1 MNVSQVQFLY
11 PFVKRFQEE
20 YKVICTTRELA
31 ENVDFLT
38 SLGIDFQV
46 VGRHSGKK
54 RVKKIMAILLRDLRL
69 LKGLKSFDVS
79 ISCGSNS
86 AFHLSKLRGKTSV
99 SFDDNEHSL
108 EAKPFYAK
116 LVDYII
122 MPKAIRAENYID
134 EDTIQKK
141 IIQYD
146 GFKEDVYVAD
156 YVPDADFVGGLPF
169 ERFIT
174 IRPEALKAYYVT
186 KEAKTIVPELFR
198 LFAKKKKNILYF
210 PRYPEDWGYAE
221 GYDNIH
227 IPEKPLKGLDVCY
240 FSEAVLTGSGTFG
253 REAACLGTPAVSF
266 FPNERLIAV
275 DQEMVNRG
283 WSIHSRNP
291 EEICEHV
298 MSSEKKQLDLK
309 RSQRVQQEVFG
320 ILEGIFSKMRK
331 GQSSKREKE

>member
-11 PFVKRFQEE
+11 PFVKRFQE
-20 YKVICTTRELA
+20 KSQVICTTRELA

-38 SLGIDFQV
+38 SLGIDFQI

-54 RVKKIMAILLRDLRL
+54 RIKKIMAILLRDLRL
-69 LKGLKSFDVS
+69 MRSLKPFDVS

-108 EAKPFYAK
+108 ETKPFYTR
-116 LVDYII
+116 LVDYIV
-122 MPKAIRAENYID
+122 MPKAILVENYVD
-134 EDTIQKK
+134 EGTIRKK
-141 IIQYD
+141 IIKYD

-156 YVPDADFVGGLPF
+156 YVPDENFLNDLPF

-198 LFAKKKKNILYF
+198 LFTKKRKNILYF
-210 PRYPEDWGYAE
+210 PRYPEDWEYAE
-221 GYDNIH
+221 GYDNIY
-227 IPEKPLKGLDVCY
+227 IPAKPLKGLDVCY
-240 FSEAVLTGSGTFG
+240 FSDAVLTGSGTFG

-275 DQEMVNRG
+275 DQEMVERG
-283 WSIHSRNP
+283 WSVHSRHP
-291 EEICEHV
+291 EEILEYV
-298 MSSEKKQLDLK
+298 LSSQKKQPDLA
-309 RSQRVQQEVFG
+309 RSRRVQQEVFG
-320 ILEGIFSKMRK
+320 ILEDIFSKVRK
-331 GQSSKREKE
+331 KRM